1 MVQSGRGRGL
11 RAPLLT
17 NCVTYSA
24 HSVPGRAPPQ
34 RVPEPAPLGCSGPG
48 IPGWACWQPAARRA
62 AAVARRD
69 VIARRARMITAF
81 AVSGGMAAFPFC
93 VCVRAREGGAAPL
106 GGRRTAARACTS
118 LPAGCEPPPQARP
131 GPPTPQPL
139 WPAPSRP
146 PGPHI
151 RTLRAPHPGP
161 WHAQGPARPRA
172 AGARAALGAAATCG
186 DAGHYLVII
195 IETQPLRPAATR
207 GKGAS
212 AAASRRDGFCIAALG
227 AYWSEYAQTRGDM
240 EGHGGTWRDMKGHEG
255 DKEDIRRDMEG
266 TCTDKEGSSGCALT
280 PGPARSPCTAYSP
293 QSAAA
298 VSCPGSLPSQCLAQA
313 VYRRSVLPRQST
325 AAVSCP
331 GSLPHAACWH
341 ARYAWWAEPGRGK
354 AQRHGLAAW
363 PGAAPA
369 P

>member
-151 RTLRAPHPGP
+151 RTRRAPPRPLARTRAGP
-161 WHAQGPARPRA
+161 PTRGRCTRGVGCRCDLRRRWTLLGDHRNTAAVARR
-172 AGARAALGAAATCG
+172 
-186 DAGHYLVII
+186 DAG
-195 IETQPLRPAATR
+195 QGRPGSGEPPRRLLHCGAGSVLERICAN
-207 GKGAS
+207 KG
-212 AAASRRDGFCIAALG
+212 
-227 AYWSEYAQTRGDM
+227 
-240 EGHGGTWRDMKGHEG
+240 GHGGTWRDMEGHEG
-255 DKEDIRRDMEG
+255 
-266 TCTDKEGSSGCALT
+266 T
-280 PGPARSPCTAYSP
+280 
-293 QSAAA
+293 
-298 VSCPGSLPSQCLAQA
+298 
-313 VYRRSVLPRQST
+313 
-325 AAVSCP
+325 
-331 GSLPHAACWH
+331 
-341 ARYAWWAEPGRGK
+341 
-354 AQRHGLAAW
+354 
-363 PGAAPA
+363 
-369 P
+369 